1 MKVLLVSL
9 FAVSSISAAPDAP
22 RTGRQVLYPY
32 FTSSPF
38 YHLPWLSLALPAAT
52 NKEAPAATDKEAPA
66 ATDKEAP
73 AATDKEAPTPTCDCK
88 ETEDS
93 LIGLAPESGS
103 VSKEGEDSLFEEQNY
118 YPQADVENTAVDNL
132 YQDMN
137 DYRRKAGAAPL
148 TRDYG
153 MEEIMGNAGCS
164 ITKGHGHNTKEE
176 GQNYAFRSAYNWAEN
191 WAANGRKSGYADQWY
206 KSTSGHKENML
217 NKSFKRTGCT
227 VISGCHDYFI
237 YAVCQYF

>member
-9 FAVSSISAAPDAP
+9 FAISISAAPDAP

-73 AATDKEAPTPTCDCK
+73 TPTCDCK

-103 VSKEGEDSLFEEQNY
+103 VSKEGEGSLFEEQN
-118 YPQADVENTAVDNL
+118 
-132 YQDMN
+132 
-137 DYRRKAGAAPL
+137 
-148 TRDYG
+148 
-153 MEEIMGNAGCS
+153 
-164 ITKGHGHNTKEE
+164 
-176 GQNYAFRSAYNWAEN
+176 
-191 WAANGRKSGYADQWY
+191 
-206 KSTSGHKENML
+206 
-217 NKSFKRTGCT
+217 
-227 VISGCHDYFI
+227 
-237 YAVCQYF
+237 